1 MVNIYLV
8 KEKKMKDNIAIV
20 GVGNITQ
27 TLLKTLVDKKFK
39 GKVFI
44 HDIDNK

>member
-1 MVNIYLV
+1 
-8 KEKKMKDNIAIV
+8 MKDNISIV

-44 HDIDNK
+44 HDIDKNKKRFSLHN